1 MPAYVRLLIFFVE
14 VNACARSDSPPRLPL
29 PIALLPVDMT
39 VSDFQLKLPC
49 QNYEKDLDPLDA
61 ITSSGDDPLGITMR
75 SLRELGETI
84 TERLASEGS
93 TLWRDAKFYGLSICV
108 LLHRL
113 LSLGNTDNSDLSLA
127 SSLREATRLSVL
139 IGLTLLRIRFR
150 VFQVSSSIYV
160 SKLRQ
165 QQNNLKYL
173 ELSASDDVAA
183 VLLWQAFMLGI
194 GTAGSDKDEEEAIV
208 YRVLRLSERLGLKSW
223 EAVSRVL
230 CLIFWVDPVHSPH
243 GRAIWDA
250 SRTECDF
257 SSNPFIS
264 GPLESWYIEKSG
276 R

>member
-1 MPAYVRLLIFFVE
+1 MPAYVRLLILFVE
-14 VNACARSDSPPRLPL
+14 VNVCARSDSPPRVPL

-39 VSDFQLKLPC
+39 VSDFQPKLPC
-49 QNYEKDLDPLDA
+49 QNDEKDLDPLNA
-61 ITSSGDDPLGITMR
+61 ITSNGDDPLSITMR

-93 TLWRDAKFYGLSICV
+93 TLWRDADSYGLSICV
-108 LLHRL
+108 QLHRL

-150 VFQVSSSIYV
+150 VFRVSSSVYV
-160 SKLRQ
+160 SKLGQ
-165 QQNNLKYL
+165 QRNNLKYL

-194 GTAGSDKDEEEAIV
+194 GTAGGDKDEEEAIV
-208 YRVLRLSERLGLKSW
+208 YRVVRLSERLGLKSW

-230 CLIFWVDPVHSPH
+230 CLIFWVDPVHSPR

-250 SRTECDF
+250 SRTKCDF
-257 SSNPFIS
+257 SSNGS
-264 GPLESWYIEKSG
+264 VLGPLES
-276 R
+276 